1 MATQDTLSEAG
12 CVLPCFFLLSWLLIK
27 QGRVVGHPQLF
38 RADPCHPFRLPLLHG
53 GEQGW
58 GWDPWPPAPLS
69 LSLCQ
74 PGGSSSSS
82 HSDSRCVSA
91 LLHFSVDEA
100 KLGAWP
106 GCPLHQVTSVCPGP
120 STDGRGS
127 REDSVFGGE
136 PVACSDIRCG
146 EKDMAPQL
154 DASVTLT
161 SCLQLLYKGPQSPAG
176 QQSISQPCSPG
187 SSQGF
192 GNLVCSMGRG
202 LCLWPLLLYP
212 ITGPDK

>member
-1 MATQDTLSEAG
+1 MPHAGQEEASSHPLNRATSHTHRTQRQRGETISAGAGPMATQDTLSEAG

-27 QGRVVGHPQLF
+27 QGGVEGHPQLF

-82 HSDSRCVSA
+82 HTDSRCVSA

-106 GCPLHQVTSVCPGP
+106 GCPCIRWCHQ
-120 STDGRGS
+120 
-127 REDSVFGGE
+127 
-136 PVACSDIRCG
+136 
-146 EKDMAPQL
+146 KQ
-154 DASVTLT
+154 
-161 SCLQLLYKGPQSPAG
+161 
-176 QQSISQPCSPG
+176 
-187 SSQGF
+187 
-192 GNLVCSMGRG
+192 
-202 LCLWPLLLYP
+202 
-212 ITGPDK
+212 